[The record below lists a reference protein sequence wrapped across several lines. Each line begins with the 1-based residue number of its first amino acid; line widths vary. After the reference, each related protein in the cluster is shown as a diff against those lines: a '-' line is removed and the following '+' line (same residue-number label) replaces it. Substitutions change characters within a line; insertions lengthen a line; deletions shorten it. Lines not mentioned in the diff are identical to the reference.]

1 MFNLLLDRRVSAQP
15 GLDRI
20 FGVMTKT
27 LIYLI
32 VLHSCILLSHAVSGQ
47 CGYKTTIHTNN
58 NYCVG
63 SSLIVT
69 STHALQKITW
79 YQNGQPISTVAGSQS
94 LSTQAIQIPISLA
107 LDSLLSLA
115 GDVRLGTDD
124 ADNIYILY
132 DVGYVL
138 RTKLLGTS
146 SEMAYI
152 SPVASIDATDMYVD
166 PAGNVY
172 VASWNDQFSTGATT
186 LVWEVPAG
194 SVSARLPD
202 IATVVPLSAI
212 PNLSSPVSCI
222 FVDCQKN
229 IYLYNPDKGAIYRYP
244 PGAAAA
250 TLIGSGIGTWAP
262 CIGYTWG
269 YGAIHM
275 DQAGNIFFL
284 SGSYVMKLAPGAA
297 ATTVAVQGSCTR
309 DDNRLISDFYLD
321 GNDTIYLSG
330 FNYNTNTAFVEK
342 WSPGA
347 SAGQQLL
354 SFSLQKNTIG
364 NIPITMDRHGNIFL
378 GYNNSSVN
386 RAGPN
391 VYEYK
396 RATSIDSAF
405 TPTDTGSYYAVVT
418 DIQGYTATSDTFH
431 VNAPTNAPSIQ
442 ITATA
447 TSTPV
452 CTPITFT
459 AQVTNPGFYPAYQW
473 MVSGVPAG
481 GDSSSYSY
489 NLFANGDEVYCI
501 FSTQAGCA
509 GPVQDTSNV
518 IDLSIDP
525 QGAASVT
532 IATPKDPICQ
542 GAAVTLTA
550 TVTNGSNSPVF
561 EWLVNGDS
569 TGDVSSSFT
578 RSNFSN
584 DDVVTC
590 LIVSDDACGL
600 AKSNSIP
607 LTVSIPPVIQPGQIF
622 TIPRGGSLTLDP
634 VVSGAVNTWAWMPG
648 NWLSDSSIADPVA
661 DPPAT
666 ITYSLMVE
674 ANGGCGDT
682 ATVLVDVFTPLAIP
696 NAFTPNGDGRNDRFY
711 VLGGP
716 VNSVVESF
724 GVFNRWG
731 QEVFKAHDTAPGDA
745 SAGWDGRVNG
755 SLAPLGTYVYV
766 VIMRFATGA
775 RQMYKGTVEMIP

>member
-1 MFNLLLDRRVSAQP
+1 
-15 GLDRI
+15 
-20 FGVMTKT
+20 MTKT
-27 LIYLI
+27 LFYLI
-32 VLHSCILLSHAVSGQ
+32 VLHSCILLSNAVSGQ
-47 CGYKTTIHTNN
+47 CGYKVTIHTNN
-58 NYCVG
+58 DYCVG
-63 SSLIVT
+63 SSLIAT
-69 STHALQKITW
+69 SIHAMQKITW
-79 YQNGQPISTVAGSQS
+79 YRNGQPVSTVTGSQS
-94 LSTQAIQIPISLA
+94 LSTQPIQIPIGLA
-107 LDSLLSLA
+107 LDSVHSLA

-138 RTKLLGTS
+138 RTKLLGAS

-152 SPVASIDATDMYVD
+152 SPVASIDVTDMYVD

-172 VASWNDQFSTGATT
+172 IGSWNDQFSTGATT
-186 LVWEVPAG
+186 LVWEVAAG

-202 IATVVPLSAI
+202 IPTVVPLSAI

-229 IYLYNPDKGAIYRYP
+229 IYLYNPDNGAIYRYP
-244 PGAAAA
+244 PGAATA

-262 CIGYTWG
+262 CIGFTWG

-284 SGSYVMKLAPGAA
+284 SGTYVMELAPGAT
-297 ATTVAVQGSCTR
+297 ATTVAVQGNCTR
-309 DDNRLISDFYLD
+309 DDNRLISDFYLG
-321 GNDTIYLSG
+321 GNDTIYLSC
-330 FNYNTNTAFVEK
+330 FNYNTNTAFLEK
-342 WSPGA
+342 WAPGA
-347 SAGQQLL
+347 SAGQQLF
-354 SFSLQKNTIG
+354 SFTLQKNTIG

-378 GYNNSSVN
+378 GYNNSSN
-386 RAGPN
+386 NSAPPN
-391 VYEYK
+391 LYEYL
-396 RATSIDSAF
+396 RTSSIDSAF

-418 DIQGYTATSDTFH
+418 DIRGYTSTSDTFH
-431 VNAPTNAPSIQ
+431 INAPSPPPSIR

-459 AQVTNPGFYPAYQW
+459 AQVANPGNSPAYQW

-501 FSTQAGCA
+501 LSAQAGCA

-532 IATPKDPICQ
+532 IAASPKTNICTGQ
-542 GAAVTLTA
+542 SINFTA
-550 TVTNGSNSPVF
+550 TVTNGSNNPVF

-569 TGDVSSSFT
+569 TGDVSSTFT

-590 LIVSDDACGL
+590 LITSDDACGL

-622 TIPRGGSLTLDP
+622 TIPRGGSLQLDP
-634 VVSGAVNTWAWMPG
+634 VISGTVNTWAWSPG
-648 NWLSDSSIADPVA
+648 SWLSDSTIADPVA

-666 ITYSLMVE
+666 VTYTLMVA

-682 ATVLVDVFTPLAIP
+682 ATILVDVFTPLAIP
-696 NAFTPNGDGRNDRFY
+696 NAITPNGDGRNDRFY

-716 VNSVVESF
+716 VNSVVETF
-724 GVFNRWG
+724 DVFNRWG
-731 QEVFKAHDTAPGDA
+731 QTVFRAHDVAPGNA
-745 SAGWDGRVNG
+745 SAGWDGRLNG
-755 SLAPLGTYVYV
+755 SLVPPGTYVYV
-766 VIMRFATGA
+766 VVMRFANGS
-775 RQMYKGTVEMIP
+775 RQMYKGTVEVIR

>member
-1 MFNLLLDRRVSAQP
+1 MA
-15 GLDRI
+15 
-20 FGVMTKT
+20 KT
-27 LIYLI
+27 LTNLI
-32 VLHSCILLSHAVSGQ
+32 VLHTCILLFHTAAGQ
-47 CGYKTTIHTNN
+47 CGYQVTIQTNN

-63 SSLIVT
+63 SSLIAT
-69 STHALQKITW
+69 SAHALQRITW
-79 YQNGQPISTVAGSQS
+79 YHNGQPVSTATGVES
-94 LSTQAIQIPISLA
+94 LSAQHASVPIFPTPGDYSYPYSYTHIASDNAGNIYCLYGQQLLLKATPAGTLSQIADFNTILDARDISDLAVDGAGDIYVSTASFGPYAMPVWKIPAGTTSVDSGNLLVAFPATADPLLDYSPTAVA
-107 LDSLLSLA
+107 LDCNN
-115 GDVRLGTDD
+115 
-124 ADNIYILY
+124 NIYLY
-132 DVGYVL
+132 CSGIRSVCRYSP
-138 RTKLLGTS
+138 GTGS
-146 SEMAYI
+146 ATNIGGIPGSA
-152 SPVASIDATDMYVD
+152 ALCGSIAIGNVHVDA
-166 PAGNVY
+166 AGNVY
-172 VASWNDQFSTGATT
+172 YLLANTLMKLSPGSTT
-186 LVWEVPAG
+186 P
-194 SVSARLPD
+194 
-202 IATVVPLSAI
+202 ATVFT
-212 PNLSSPVSCI
+212 VSCASENV
-222 FVDCQKN
+222 FATDFWMDANDTVYLSVVDF
-229 IYLYNPDKGAIYRYP
+229 
-244 PGAAAA
+244 
-250 TLIGSGIGTWAP
+250 THS
-262 CIGYTWG
+262 
-269 YGAIHM
+269 
-275 DQAGNIFFL
+275 AGL
-284 SGSYVMKLAPGAA
+284 VEKWAPGASSG
-297 ATTVAVQGSCTR
+297 TQI
-309 DDNRLISDFYLD
+309 ISYPITSTD
-321 GNDTIYLSG
+321 GTIDPV
-330 FNYNTNTAFVEK
+330 TMDVR
-342 WSPGA
+342 
-347 SAGQQLL
+347 
-354 SFSLQKNTIG
+354 G
-364 NIPITMDRHGNIFL
+364 NIWVAYSG
-378 GYNNSSVN
+378 S
-386 RAGPN
+386 PN
-391 VYEYK
+391 LYEYK
-396 RATSIDSAF
+396 RTSSIDSAF

-578 RSNFSN
+578 RSDFSN

-634 VVSGAVNTWAWMPG
+634 VVSGTVNTWAWMPG